1 MDYEAFEGL
10 WHRELNYR
18 REHTA
23 LRTQEAIELGLWQSV
38 RSQCCLDGG
47 GGQEVVWRRPSAE
60 VISRS

>member
-10 WHRELNYR
+10 WHRELNYK

-23 LRTQEAIELGLWQSV
+23 LRTQEAIEPGFRQNV
-38 RSQCCLDGG
+38 RPVCCLDGG
-47 GGQEVVWRRPSAE
+47 GGVWVVWRRPSAE